1 MTDTITLAI
10 ETYRMLDRD
19 RRVMN
24 ILRTR
29 LAQMGKADLYR
40 EAEQEFDERTKNVD

>member
-1 MTDTITLAI
+1 MTDNISLDPT
-10 ETYRMLDRD
+10 TYRMLDRD
-19 RRVMN
+19 RGVLN

>member
-19 RRVMN
+19 RGVLN
-24 ILRTR
+24 ILRTS

-40 EAEQEFDERTKNVD
+40 EAEHEFDERTKNVN